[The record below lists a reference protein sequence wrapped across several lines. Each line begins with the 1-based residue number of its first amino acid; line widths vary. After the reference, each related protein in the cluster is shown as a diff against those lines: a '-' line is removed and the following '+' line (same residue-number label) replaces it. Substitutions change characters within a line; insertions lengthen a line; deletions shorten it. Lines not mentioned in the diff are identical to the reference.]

1 MIKLGH
7 GFLSTSSAGR
17 RDILGQDVISV
28 TQFTQYQVIA
38 GRGAPPQGPTLS
50 RTRRWEGREESGG

>member
-7 GFLSTSSAGR
+7 SFLSTSSAGR
-17 RDILGQDVISV
+17 GDILGQDVISV
-28 TQFTQYQVIA
+28 TQFTQYQVNA